1 MVFVNNECYDEIEA
15 ESSVQ
20 MAFANPNHQVMSTLT
35 KSRMPD
41 IMGKQWFFVRM
52 HDAVQTCLTHMQT
65 RQIEVAV
72 SNEGQQQQQQ
82 NNVLPTAFDLHPET
96 EPFLSGNNSNV

>member
-1 MVFVNNECYDEIEA
+1 MVFVNNKCHDEIEA
-15 ESSVQ
+15 EICVQ

-65 RQIEVAV
+65 RQIEVDV
-72 SNEGQQQQQQ
+72 NNEGQQ
-82 NNVLPTAFDLHPET
+82 NNELPTAFDQHPET